1 MYLLVVAMCEKWRSS
16 HFQSEGGEGVKKL
29 RTGWSEFKHLRPG
42 GGGELPIWGGY
53 FCWGGRYPITCIWNE
68 YIWNE
73 YIFITYI
80 YL

>member
-1 MYLLVVAMCEKWRSS
+1 MNMYLLVVAMCEKWRSS

-42 GGGELPIWGGY
+42 GGGELPIWGGGT
-53 FCWGGRYPITCIWNE
+53 FAGGVGTPLHVSGMNISGMN
-68 YIWNE
+68 
-73 YIFITYI
+73 I